1 MLDKTLKRYYLDVLS
16 LIFSF
21 SMLGEL
27 GKQTFDR
34 KFASVQTFQHCR
46 NVFQTMPTPCDKGG
60 DYELAIIANVI
71 GIIQGLL

>member
-1 MLDKTLKRYYLDVLS
+1 
-16 LIFSF
+16 
-21 SMLGEL
+21 MLGEL